1 MSKFLGADER
11 FGMAKETTRGT
22 AEAAATFWMPRLDFD
37 FEDQKEE
44 VVDDQ
49 AYGVIEDSIGS
60 RIATKWAEGSF
71 SCNCTDKSIGL
82 LLYNALGTVSTAAD
96 TPEVGV
102 NTHTIT
108 VAQSPQHQALTLFQ
122 KDDVND
128 NKFAL
133 GMIDTFE
140 LNAALGAFVNI
151 ACKFISKKSEAGS
164 NTPSYSAENLFIA
177 RDVVVKFAT
186 NLAGLGAASDIKA
199 KNVSLRIIKNLEK
212 DDVLGSVDPDDIL
225 NKRIAFEATV
235 ELVKDNSTY
244 TTWNLDNTFKAMRIE
259 LTNSDV
265 TIGAA
270 SNPKLTIDLARVR
283 IQSLSTARAN
293 DDLVVE
299 TFEIKGFYSITD
311 TKAITMALINTQASY

>member
-11 FGMAKETTRGT
+11 LGIAKESVRGT
-22 AEAAATFWMPRLDFD
+22 AEASATFYLPRLDFS

-44 VVDDQ
+44 VVDEQ

-71 SCNCTDKSIGL
+71 SCHCTDKSIGL
-82 LLYNALGTVSTAAD
+82 LLYNALGAVSTAAD
-96 TPEVGV
+96 TPETGV

-108 VAQSPQHQALTLFQ
+108 VAQSAQHQALTLFE

-151 ACKFISKKSEAGS
+151 VCKFISKKSESAS
-164 NTPSYSAENLFIA
+164 TTPAYSAENLFIA
-177 RDVVVKFAT
+177 RDVTVKFAA
-186 NLAGLGAASDIKA
+186 NLAGLDAASDIKA
-199 KNVSLRIIKNLEK
+199 KNVSLKINKNLEK
-212 DDVLGSVDPDDIL
+212 EDVLGSADPDDIL
-225 NKRIAFEATV
+225 NKRIAFDATV
-235 ELVKDNSTY
+235 ELVKSDATY
-244 TTWNLDNTFKAMRIE
+244 TTWNLDNTYKAMRID

-270 SNPKLTIDLARVR
+270 SHPKLTIDLARVR

-299 TFEIKGFYSITD
+299 TFEIKGFYSLTD
-311 TKAITMALINTQASY
+311 TKAITIALINTQASY